1 MSAVRR
7 VGVAVAAAVLAVG
20 PAGCSSDEPPGTAV
34 PALSDRLDKVDAAI
48 EAGDY
53 DRAREAVHQLVADT
67 AHAEVDGDISSDQ
80 ADRIL
85 ESAKS
90 VLAAMPEGGS

>member
-1 MSAVRR
+1 V
-7 VGVAVAAAVLAVG
+7 
-20 PAGCSSDEPPGTAV
+20 AGCGSDEPPGKAV

-48 EAGDY
+48 QAGDY
-53 DRAREAVHQLVADT
+53 DKARAAVHQLVSDT

-85 ESAKS
+85 ESARS
-90 VLAAMPEGGS
+90 VLAALPESGS

>member
-1 MSAVRR
+1 MSAVR
-7 VGVAVAAAVLAVG
+7 GIAISIAGAVLVVSA
-20 PAGCSSDEPPGTAV
+20 AGCSSEEPPGKAV
-34 PALSDRLDKVDAAI
+34 PGLSDRLDKVDAAI
-48 EAGDY
+48 AAGDY
-53 DRAREAVHQLVADT
+53 DKARAAVHQLVSDT

-90 VLAAMPEGGS
+90 VLAAWPEGGS

>member
-1 MSAVRR
+1 MTAVRGI
-7 VGVAVAAAVLAVG
+7 GVAVAAAVLVVTA
-20 PAGCSSDEPPGTAV
+20 AGCSSDEPPGKAV

-48 EAGDY
+48 AAGDY
-53 DRAREAVHQLVADT
+53 DKARAAVHQLVSDA